1 MRAVKFVASAAAPR
15 KKSVDSLAHRHDM
28 WHAREIVRRALCG
41 AARCDARD
49 GIRGVA
55 AADRG
60 SQPLAVAVDTAGD
73 VVAAGDGTLADVE
86 GERCLPSAQ
95 GAQHRHDNMRVGKM
109 RAR

>member
-1 MRAVKFVASAAAPR
+1 MRERSFVVLCAALLAVMPATGSAAWRQQIA
-15 KKSVDSLAHRHDM
+15 
-28 WHAREIVRRALCG
+28 
-41 AARCDARD
+41 
-49 GIRGVA
+49 
-55 AADRG
+55 G

-86 GERCLPSAQ
+86 AERCLPSAQ

>member
-1 MRAVKFVASAAAPR
+1 
-15 KKSVDSLAHRHDM
+15 M

-49 GIRGVA
+49 GIA
-55 AADRG
+55 AWRQQIAG

-86 GERCLPSAQ
+86 GERCLPSAH